1 MSVERLSVAE
11 AAEALGVTRD
21 AIHKRINRGTIEHEK
36 GEDGR
41 FYVFVD
47 TSTEGLGAS
56 TDMSVDKSKVEALER
71 LIDSQHDRI
80 AFLERELD
88 RRGDETTRL
97 HHIVAGLTQAN
108 AQLSARVPE
117 LEASQEATD
126 AAETVEAEPEGTE
139 PRSAEGEAQEELAT
153 ERARREMAETTMHE
167 GMTEERRRREAAE
180 RERDDLR
187 EQVHARS
194 RQQGAHETAEEQQGR
209 GQPQSATGGAQEGA
223 RRPWWRRV
231 FGGRTDNG

>member
-11 AAEALGVTRD
+11 AAKALGVTRD

-47 TSTEGLGAS
+47 TSTEGLDLS

-97 HHIVAGLTQAN
+97 HQIVAGLTQAN

-117 LEASQEATD
+117 LEAPQETTD
-126 AAETVEAEPEGTE
+126 AAGTVEEEPERAEP
-139 PRSAEGEAQEELAT
+139 
-153 ERARREMAETTMHE
+153 H
-167 GMTEERRRREAAE
+167 
-180 RERDDLR
+180 
-187 EQVHARS
+187 
-194 RQQGAHETAEEQQGR
+194 
-209 GQPQSATGGAQEGA
+209 SATGGAQEGP

-231 FGGRTDNG
+231 LGR